1 MFGDHNPMTKSCGV
15 MTYLPPSL
23 HCRVQG
29 RGDGRKLGDDGV
41 RASLSFTSCLYSPV
55 LNYLFEQII
64 VVEDKLKEEVESEK
78 NF

>member
-1 MFGDHNPMTKSCGV
+1 MMDCG
-15 MTYLPPSL
+15 
-23 HCRVQG
+23 
-29 RGDGRKLGDDGV
+29 
-41 RASLSFTSCLYSPV
+41 ASLSFIYCLESWRTGGGELEVESPTV

>member
-1 MFGDHNPMTKSCGV
+1 MMECG
-15 MTYLPPSL
+15 PHCPS
-23 HCRVQG
+23 
-29 RGDGRKLGDDGV
+29 
-41 RASLSFTSCLYSPV
+41 SLYCLESAV

>member
-1 MFGDHNPMTKSCGV
+1 MRGLIVLALLFAD
-15 MTYLPPSL
+15 
-23 HCRVQG
+23 CRAG
-29 RGDGRKLGDDGV
+29 ELE
-41 RASLSFTSCLYSPV
+41 LELESPAV

>member
-1 MFGDHNPMTKSCGV
+1 MMECGA
-15 MTYLPPSL
+15 P
-23 HCRVQG
+23 
-29 RGDGRKLGDDGV
+29 
-41 RASLSFTSCLYSPV
+41 LSIIYCLESPV

>member
-1 MFGDHNPMTKSCGV
+1 MLRDHNPMTVSRGV

-23 HCRVQG
+23 RAP
-29 RGDGRKLGDDGV
+29 RDRRKLGDDGV

>member
-1 MFGDHNPMTKSCGV
+1 MRGLIVLYLLFGDW
-15 MTYLPPSL
+15 
-23 HCRVQG
+23 
-29 RGDGRKLGDDGV
+29 
-41 RASLSFTSCLYSPV
+41 RAGAGGGELEVESPAV

>member
-1 MFGDHNPMTKSCGV
+1 MRGLIVLYLLFGDW
-15 MTYLPPSL
+15 
-23 HCRVQG
+23 
-29 RGDGRKLGDDGV
+29 
-41 RASLSFTSCLYSPV
+41 RAGGGELEVESPAV

>member
-1 MFGDHNPMTKSCGV
+1 MMECGGIIIVLYLLFG
-15 MTYLPPSL
+15 
-23 HCRVQG
+23 
-29 RGDGRKLGDDGV
+29 KLE
-41 RASLSFTSCLYSPV
+41 SPTV